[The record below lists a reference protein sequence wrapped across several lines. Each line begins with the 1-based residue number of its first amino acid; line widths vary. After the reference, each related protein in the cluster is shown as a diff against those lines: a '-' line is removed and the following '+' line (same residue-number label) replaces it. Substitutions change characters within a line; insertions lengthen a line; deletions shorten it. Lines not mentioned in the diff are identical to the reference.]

1 MTIKHGA
8 KTMVDYSDVDPNP
21 EEAQDKNVG
30 NGQTLGNEVT
40 VTFATLGNRAVKGK
54 VDTGATTSSLH
65 AENIKI
71 NQSNN
76 SVSFTCP
83 ELSNSVVTMQL
94 DGSQEVVSA
103 DAGGKTR
110 PIVKFDV
117 EIDGTPIKG
126 ASFNLNDR
134 SEMDSSILIG
144 QNILKVGNFIIDVN
158 KDAAPER
165 VEQIQKP
172 SINRDEKV
180 LEALQVLADSDVSLN
195 EIIIYLRTAAV
206 NSIKE

>member
-1 MTIKHGA
+1 M
-8 KTMVDYSDVDPNP
+8 
-21 EEAQDKNVG
+21 
-30 NGQTLGNEVT
+30 
-40 VTFATLGNRAVKGK
+40 
-54 VDTGATTSSLH
+54 
-65 AENIKI
+65 
-71 NQSNN
+71 
-76 SVSFTCP
+76 SFTCP